1 MSLGD
6 AGRGRAMQFAA
17 KLTGPKGAD
26 AIRPYSPFPKGRVV
40 QGSDLFHSITF
51 RKEKAKVVF
60 VLAGAD

>member
-1 MSLGD
+1 
-6 AGRGRAMQFAA
+6 MQFAA